1 MKVYVGYRYYM
12 YEGCT
17 EPEKVFDS
25 KEKAEK
31 WQSEEINREFEEL
44 EIE

>member
-17 EPEKVFDS
+17 EPEKVFS
-25 KEKAEK
+25 TKEKAEEWVK
-31 WQSEEINREFEEL
+31 LDMNREFTEL

>member
-17 EPEKVFDS
+17 EPEKVFDT
-25 KEKAEK
+25 KEKADLWKKED
-31 WQSEEINREFEEL
+31 IYREVEEL
-44 EIE
+44 ELE